1 MNPNVKYVISETIK
15 ICKELMF
22 RNNRFNESK
31 SKRQKS
37 ISERVLRES
46 LTSLISI
53 SKICE
58 ARGNINPLLNSIKFG
73 DNLKEL
79 YALSFGAED
88 LETGRF
94 SFTAKAS
101 DEYDFIY
108 DTDLMKDM
116 SEEEEADFI
125 ALRHVY
131 NRLSD
136 EKFIKLIKD
145 TKKTKDEIDKVK
157 NRIID
162 IKNLSDK
169 NEKEKKLKESTKNYL
184 KNVKKISN
192 KLMELANEFF
202 DYFTD
207 DERET
212 LEVAF
217 EIQDIETISKVVND
231 KIEELNDSLEFLRK
245 KPKEKY
251 DPEISRMQQQRADT
265 IKEKKKTITEQFKN
279 LLNTINTDEEV
290 NNFLLIRG
298 YDTDKYKYM
307 GSTILINLVQYGYTD
322 ALKYVLTEWLPK
334 KIEDSVASKKDEI
347 IESYQE
353 ENMSVNNVVDAI
365 EDEINQI
372 KYEMNEIELSSRE
385 YSEYEDK
392 LNWLIK
398 LLKFTKVPCDI
409 NLELLNISYKDPE
422 VDGNQGR
429 TAYGLSFEQSI
440 STFKTSQKA
449 FEEFSTKLSNILNDK
464 NINVS
469 SYASED
475 FILLKT
481 AGSPYNE
488 RNTKKLWTMLEQIWQ
503 NYDMSDYEGENYTQ
517 KDLRDIL
524 AGSKLRDVI
533 KIIPSKNR
541 TDIIDEYQEI
551 LEKCQDNLNTIET
564 SKDEK
569 DEIKKHQ
576 REYEKN
582 IEDCNLL
589 IMNLEDKQASEE
601 DYIAVKS
608 ISKKIKELQK
618 IIKVNEKELNK
629 IDVANKTIE
638 DNIQQ
643 ISELEE
649 SFLEECD
656 GILSENEDITSERK
670 EQILD
675 VLKEKLHEEIWG
687 R

>member
-53 SKICE
+53 SKKCE
-58 ARGNINPLLNSIKFG
+58 ARGNIDPLLNSIKFG

-79 YALSFGAED
+79 YELSFGTRLGYFPE
-88 LETGRF
+88 
-94 SFTAKAS
+94 KAI
-101 DEYDFIY
+101 DD
-108 DTDLMKDM
+108 DDDLMKDM
-116 SEEEEADFI
+116 SEDEESNFR
-125 ALRHVY
+125 ALRRVY
-131 NRLSD
+131 NILNNSA
-136 EKFIKLIKD
+136 FIKLIDD
-145 TKKTKDEIDKVK
+145 T
-157 NRIID
+157 
-162 IKNLSDK
+162 
-169 NEKEKKLKESTKNYL
+169 KKLKEDIDKLKDIKDRINHIKTLNDEEKREKRIKERTENYL
-184 KNVKKISN
+184 KNVREISN
-192 KLMELANEFF
+192 KLMKIANEFF

-207 DERET
+207 DEIGT
-212 LEVAF
+212 LDEAF
-217 EIQDIETISKVVND
+217 EIQDIETISNVVND

-251 DPEISRMQQQRADT
+251 EPEFSELQKQRTDT
-265 IKEKKKTITEQFKN
+265 IEKKENTITERFKN

-353 ENMSVNNVVDAI
+353 ENMSVNNVVGAI

-440 STFKTSQKA
+440 STFNTSQKA

-503 NYDMSDYEGENYTQ
+503 NYDMSDYEGENYTK

-541 TDIIDEYQEI
+541 TDIIDKYQET
-551 LEKCQDNLNTIET
+551 LKKCQDKLNTIET
-564 SKDEK
+564 SEDEK
-569 DEIKKHQ
+569 NEIKKRQ

-589 IMNLEDKQASEE
+589 IMNLEDKKASEE
-601 DYIAVKS
+601 DYLAVKS

-629 IDVANKTIE
+629 IDIANKIIK
-638 DNIQQ
+638 DNIKQ
-643 ISELEE
+643 ISKLEK
-649 SFLEECD
+649 SFIKKSDE
-656 GILSENEDITSERK
+656 ILSKNEDITSERK
-670 EQILD
+670 EQILK
-675 VLKEKLHEEIWG
+675 VLEEKLHEEVWEK
-687 R
+687 

>member
-1 MNPNVKYVISETIK
+1 MTPNVKYVISETIK

-31 SKRQKS
+31 SRRQKS

-53 SKICE
+53 SKIYE

-101 DEYDFIY
+101 DEYNFIY
-108 DTDLMKDM
+108 DNDLMKDM
-116 SEEEEADFI
+116 SKEGEMDFK

-131 NRLSD
+131 NRLSN
-136 EKFIKLIKD
+136 EKFINLIND
-145 TKKTKDEIDKVK
+145 TKKIKEEIDKLK
-157 NRIID
+157 DKINNA
-162 IKNLSDK
+162 KTLSD
-169 NEKEKKLKESTKNYL
+169 EDDREEELKESKEIYL
-184 KNVKKISN
+184 KNVREISN
-192 KLMELANEFF
+192 KLMEIANEFF

-217 EIQDIETISKVVND
+217 EIQDIETISNVVND

-251 DPEISRMQQQRADT
+251 DQEISKMQKQRAD
-265 IKEKKKTITEQFKN
+265 KLNEKKKAITEQFKS

-307 GSTILINLVQYGYTD
+307 GSTILINLVQYGFTD

-347 IESYQE
+347 IESSLE
-353 ENMSVNNVVDAI
+353 ENLSINNVVDAI

-372 KYEMNEIELSSRE
+372 KYEMNEIELSSSE

-392 LNWLIK
+392 LNWLLK
-398 LLKFTKVPCDI
+398 LLKFTRVPCDI
-409 NLELLNISYKDPE
+409 NLELLNISYNAPE
-422 VDGNQGR
+422 ADGNQGR
-429 TAYGLSFEQSI
+429 TAYGLSFEQTF
-440 STFKTSQKA
+440 STFKVSKQA
-449 FEEFSTKLSNILNDK
+449 FKDFITKVSKILDDK
-464 NINVS
+464 NINAS
-469 SYASED
+469 SYKSDD

-503 NYDMSDYEGENYTQ
+503 NYDMSDYEGENYTK

-533 KIIPSKNR
+533 KIIPSENR
-541 TDIIDEYQEI
+541 IDIIDEYQET
-551 LEKCQDNLNTIET
+551 LEKCQDNLDTIKT
-564 SKDEK
+564 SEDEK
-569 DEIKKHQ
+569 EEIEKHQ

-582 IEDCNLL
+582 IEDCKIL
-589 IMNLEDKQASEE
+589 IMSLEEKQENEE
-601 DYIAVKS
+601 DYLVLKS
-608 ISKKIKELQK
+608 ISKKIREFQKTIKE
-618 IIKVNEKELNK
+618 NEKKLNK
-629 IDVANKTIE
+629 IDIANKTIK
-638 DNIQQ
+638 DNMKK
-643 ISELEE
+643 ISELEK
-649 SFLEECD
+649 SFLEDC
-656 GILSENEDITSERK
+656 GKILSKNKNITSERK
-670 EQILD
+670 EQILK
-675 VLKEKLHEEIWG
+675 VLEEKLHEEIWE
-687 R
+687 